1 MRNNFII
8 AYLIV
13 VLCYGSIQA
22 QRIVSKAEFFKDGDK
37 VCFVGNSITHSGS
50 YHSYI
55 YLFYLTRFPE
65 RKIDVFNCGISG
77 DNVERALKRFNK
89 DIAVHKPTVAT
100 IKLGT
105 NDINRSLYVNSTPVK
120 EAEKLKADAL
130 YKSNMKELVRK
141 LDSMRTKIIFLTPA
155 YYEEKPM
162 PDLSTAF
169 GLNKGFEKYGLFL
182 DSLRVK
188 YKSGIVDFHEVMDSI
203 SMCRQKVNPEFT
215 MNRMDRVHPES
226 AGHFV
231 MAYSFLKA
239 LNVSPFISKAVID
252 IRHKKVL
259 QTLNCKVSGLKIR
272 KNEITFRNFEK
283 SLPFPVS
290 AYPTDTSLVP
300 FTQSFNREML
310 QITGLLHDN
319 KYILTIDSNQIAEFT
334 GKQLQSGINLAL
346 LPNTPQAIQ
355 AEKIAV
361 LNEKRRQIA
370 SNYRDIKLVEFNNL
384 TPADLNLSTE
394 QLKENFAHRLKGYE
408 GKSNYGYVKKQFE
421 NYCLNAPKQNDYLT
435 EIETLVVEIY
445 RINMPILHNYQ
456 LRISQ

>member
-1 MRNNFII
+1 MKNNFII
-8 AYLIV
+8 AVLIAF
-13 VLCYGSIQA
+13 LCHGSTMA
-22 QRIVSKAEFFKDGDK
+22 QKIISKAEFFKDGEK
-37 VCFVGNSITHSGS
+37 VCFVGNSITHSGT

-105 NDINRSLYVNSTPVK
+105 NDISRSSYVNSTPVK

-141 LDSMRTKIIFLTPA
+141 LDSMHTKIIFLTPA
-155 YYEEKPM
+155 YYEEKLM
-162 PDLSTAF
+162 PDSTTAL
-169 GLNKGFEKYGLFL
+169 GLNKAFEKYGMFI
-182 DSLRVK
+182 DSLSVK
-188 YKSGIVDFHEVMDSI
+188 YKSGIVDFHKVMDSI
-203 SMCRQKVNPEFT
+203 SMCRQKIDYNFT
-215 MNRMDRVHPES
+215 MNRLDRVHPENS
-226 AGHFV
+226 GHFV

-239 LNVSPFISKAVID
+239 LDVSPFISKTVID
-252 IRHKKVL
+252 ARRKIVL
-259 QTLNCKVSGLKIR
+259 QGLNCSINGLKVS
-272 KNEITFRNFEK
+272 KNEIVFKNLEK

-290 AYPTDTSLVP
+290 AYPADTTLVP
-300 FTQSFNREML
+300 FTQWFNREIL
-310 QITGLLHDN
+310 QVNGLSPDK
-319 KYILTIDSNQIAEFT
+319 KYLLTIDSNQIAEFT

-346 LPNTPQAIQ
+346 IPTTPQAIQ

-384 TPADLNLSTE
+384 KPADLKLNTE
-394 QLKENFAHRLKGYE
+394 QLKELLAQRLKSYE
-408 GKSNYGYVKKQFE
+408 GKSNYGYVKNQFA
-421 NYCLNAPKQNDYLT
+421 NYIQNAPKQNDYLN
-435 EIETLVVEIY
+435 EIENLVKETYSTNKPISHSYTLKVSE
-445 RINMPILHNYQ
+445 
-456 LRISQ
+456 